1 MVGSSSP
8 RNNPVESMPRYTQ
21 QFQSTALS
29 SADYDTDAQTLDI
42 LFVSGKRYTYENV
55 PGSIWEGL
63 RDAASAGNY
72 YFRNIKDRY

>member
-1 MVGSSSP
+1 MA
-8 RNNPVESMPRYTQ
+8 RYSA

-55 PGSIWEGL
+55 PESVWEGL
-63 RDAASAGNY
+63 VSASSAGT
-72 YFRNIKDRY
+72 YFHSRIKDRY

>member
-1 MVGSSSP
+1 MA
-8 RNNPVESMPRYTQ
+8 RYSA